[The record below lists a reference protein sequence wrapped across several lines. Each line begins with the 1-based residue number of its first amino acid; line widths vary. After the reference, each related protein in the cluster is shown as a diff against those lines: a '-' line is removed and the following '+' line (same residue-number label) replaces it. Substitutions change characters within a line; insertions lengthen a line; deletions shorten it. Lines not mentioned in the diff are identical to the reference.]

1 VDRPAEGGLFQARE
15 RQAGV
20 LRDGLRHDRHAQ
32 PGLHQLDQQRHVR
45 RLADAILAH
54 ARLGETA
61 GDHRLD
67 ATAAEVEERLVVEL
81 GEPDAAPALPLRATA
96 RKCSTCLNSIQQP

>member
-32 PGLHQLDQQRHVR
+32 PGQQRHVR

-96 RKCSTCLNSIQQP
+96 RKCSACLNSIQQP